1 MKSRWGS
8 SIVGVLIVASLAR
21 VIYADARD
29 DLGRAK
35 SDYDAVKSHYD
46 NAKSKLESYL
56 DESVKLRG
64 MDKDQLNDL
73 VTQICKLDVKRDDD
87 DADRLAKDLRDKVID
102 RVKREYDRTVDDGAH
117 VFDDFGRLE
126 SEAKATRERAKDLE
140 GKDDVKSDA
149 AQLRQDIEKTQEA
162 ISKLFERL
170 NSDRNTLDRVKE
182 GVMNGSNNPTI
193 RARMDYGK
201 QKHKDLQSSFS
212 CDEKEIT
219 LSSGRPDC
227 IKFDADNC
235 RVIEF
240 KPDTWSQSNARD
252 QAVRYV
258 GDVRERFKNDE
269 RAKRCKQTSDGP
281 LFEAAGELYPAC
293 RL

>member
-1 MKSRWGS
+1 
-8 SIVGVLIVASLAR
+8 
-21 VIYADARD
+21 
-29 DLGRAK
+29 
-35 SDYDAVKSHYD
+35 
-46 NAKSKLESYL
+46 L
-56 DESVKLRG
+56 DESVKLRA

-117 VFDDFGRLE
+117 VFDDLGRLE

-201 QKHKDLQSSFS
+201 QKHKDLQASFT
-212 CDEKEIT
+212 CDEKEIN

-227 IKFDADNC
+227 IKFDQGDC
-235 RVIEF
+235 KVIEF
-240 KPDTWSQSNARD
+240 KPDTYNDSDARSQAAR
-252 QAVRYV
+252 YLN
-258 GDVRERFKNDE
+258 DVRDRFKDDE
-269 RAKRCKQTSDGP
+269 RAKRCKQDGGP
-281 LFEAAGELYPAC
+281 VFRAVGELYSAC